1 MTVDEAR
8 ELVQSLREEIT
19 RHNRLYYEQDQ
30 PEISDAAYDQ
40 LVRELNRL
48 EEQFPQLKTAAFES
62 RVGGR
67 PNPNLKTVTFERPV
81 LSLGNLHNREELDD
95 YYRKTVDSL
104 QAGVVP
110 LCCELKIDGLS
121 IVVTYVAGR
130 LTLGATRGD
139 GARGEDVT
147 ANLAAIATIPQ
158 VLRQPVSVE
167 LRGEVYMP
175 RSTFSSLNQ
184 SRTKAGLS
192 LFANPRNAAAGSLR
206 QLDPRVTAE
215 RKLSAFF
222 YEVREGA
229 QSLGITSQ
237 TESLRAMAQW
247 GLPVESHHVLAKSLP
262 EIYNYIDYWENARHQ
277 LDFDTDGL
285 VLKVDDL
292 TSHEIL
298 GQTQKAPRWAM
309 AYKFPPEEVLTQV
322 QDILVS
328 VGRTGTLTPT
338 AMLDPVLVSGTTV
351 SRASLHNW
359 DIIAERDVRIGDF
372 VYIRKAGEII
382 PEVVRVEL
390 SLRGSHTEPFMPPSY
405 CPECGSAVVREIGE
419 SAYRCTGGMGCPAQ
433 LRESIIH
440 FASRDAMDIDGL
452 GEKTVDLLLDQS
464 LIHNVADLY
473 RLTRGDLL
481 PLPRFGEQLATNL
494 LEGIEQSRHR
504 PLSRLLFG
512 LGIRFVGERVAG
524 LLAQHFGTLDQ
535 LMAASSETLQG
546 IPDVGERIAQSVV
559 EFFAQPV
566 NLKVIGELKQLGIQ
580 TVEPKTT
587 SESGLLQ
594 GATVVLT
601 GTFERW
607 TRKQAENLVT
617 QMGGRVSSSVSSRT
631 SLVIYGADPGAKLTK
646 AQDLHLNIM
655 NEQDFVN
662 WLENPQPISSNSIG
676 EIR

>member
-338 AMLDPVLVSGTTV
+338 AMLDPVLGGNA
-351 SRASLHNW
+351 R
-359 DIIAERDVRIGDF
+359 
-372 VYIRKAGEII
+372 
-382 PEVVRVEL
+382 P
-390 SLRGSHTEPFMPPSY
+390 LRGRQMVRDLWKRKDLGARSRF
-405 CPECGSAVVREIGE
+405 SAEIAAHG
-419 SAYRCTGGMGCPAQ
+419 
-433 LRESIIH
+433 
-440 FASRDAMDIDGL
+440 AM
-452 GEKTVDLLLDQS
+452 
-464 LIHNVADLY
+464 
-473 RLTRGDLL
+473 
-481 PLPRFGEQLATNL
+481 
-494 LEGIEQSRHR
+494 
-504 PLSRLLFG
+504 
-512 LGIRFVGERVAG
+512 
-524 LLAQHFGTLDQ
+524 
-535 LMAASSETLQG
+535 M
-546 IPDVGERIAQSVV
+546 
-559 EFFAQPV
+559 
-566 NLKVIGELKQLGIQ
+566 LKV
-580 TVEPKTT
+580 
-587 SESGLLQ
+587 
-594 GATVVLT
+594 
-601 GTFERW
+601 GTPM
-607 TRKQAENLVT
+607 VT
-617 QMGGRVSSSVSSRT
+617 NG
-631 SLVIYGADPGAKLTK
+631 
-646 AQDLHLNIM
+646 
-655 NEQDFVN
+655 
-662 WLENPQPISSNSIG
+662 
-676 EIR
+676 